1 MSHAP
6 SLTLSDRQQRVRGVL
21 ASRGLDAL
29 VISSLPNILYLT
41 NFSGS
46 SAIVVL
52 TAERL
57 WFITDFRYLTVLADA
72 AGTPHECPG
81 LEVVTVDGSYDASLA
96 ELLAAQ
102 PWRRIGFEA
111 SHLTVDRYRWLT
123 STIAANGPKDAELVA
138 TERVVERARVVK
150 DPYEIATLRE
160 AARRLSLVA
169 SAAPIEVRRGATERD
184 VALAIDRRVRQ
195 AGFERPAFDTIVAS
209 GPNAALPH
217 AHPGE
222 RTIREGDL
230 VVLDFGGVY
239 DSYCVDLTR
248 TVSVGPASVR
258 AREVYAAVLEAHDRA
273 IAAVAPG
280 RSRFDIDAAARDTLG
295 RHGLGEAFG
304 HGTGHGLGIEVHED
318 PRISRRRPDVNAE
331 DEEIASGMIF
341 TIEPGAYLPGWGGVR
356 IEDDVLVTDEGVD
369 VLTSVTTDL
378 IEV

>member
-169 SAAPIEVRRGATERD
+169 SAAPIEVRRA
-184 VALAIDRRVRQ
+184 
-195 AGFERPAFDTIVAS
+195 RPNGTS
-209 GPNAALPH
+209 
-217 AHPGE
+217 
-222 RTIREGDL
+222 RSRST
-230 VVLDFGGVY
+230 GG
-239 DSYCVDLTR
+239 CAK
-248 TVSVGPASVR
+248 PASSAPRLIRLWRVDR
-258 AREVYAAVLEAHDRA
+258 TPPCRTPILGSEQYAKATWSCWTS
-273 IAAVAPG
+273 AA
-280 RSRFDIDAAARDTLG
+280 STT
-295 RHGLGEAFG
+295 H
-304 HGTGHGLGIEVHED
+304 T
-318 PRISRRRPDVNAE
+318 
-331 DEEIASGMIF
+331 AS
-341 TIEPGAYLPGWGGVR
+341 T
-356 IEDDVLVTDEGVD
+356 
-369 VLTSVTTDL
+369 
-378 IEV
+378 